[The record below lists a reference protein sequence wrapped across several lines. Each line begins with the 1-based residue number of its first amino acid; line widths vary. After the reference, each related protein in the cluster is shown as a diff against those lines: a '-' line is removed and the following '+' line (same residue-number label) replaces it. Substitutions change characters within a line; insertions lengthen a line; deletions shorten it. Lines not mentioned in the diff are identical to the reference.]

1 MQSIV
6 RGAVPHPEAERVTG
20 AIGWVGAG
28 RMGSA
33 MVERLLAAGHSVK
46 VYNRTRSK
54 VEPLVVAGAR
64 AAGSMADLA
73 GLEVV
78 FTAVSASDDL
88 LAVTLGEG
96 GLLSLDK
103 PPEVIV
109 DVSTVSA
116 EASAIVRAAA
126 AGTRTGT
133 GIGTAVLAAPASGN
147 PGAVRSG
154 RVTFAVSG
162 PAAAF
167 ELVAPVLL
175 DIGADATYCGDG
187 EVARLVKLCHNLFLG
202 SVIQSLVEVTLL
214 AEKGGV
220 GREHFLTFMN
230 GSVLG
235 STFTGYKTPALV
247 GLDFHP
253 TFTARLLRKDIDLG
267 LAAARDLEVPMP
279 VSALVGQI
287 VARLVGEGYGDEDF
301 AALISM
307 QAKAAGVDLGNGTA
321 PMETRLPETVAAE
334 E

>member
-1 MQSIV
+1 
-6 RGAVPHPEAERVTG
+6 
-20 AIGWVGAG
+20 
-28 RMGSA
+28 
-33 MVERLLAAGHSVK
+33 
-46 VYNRTRSK
+46 
-54 VEPLVVAGAR
+54 
-64 AAGSMADLA
+64 
-73 GLEVV
+73 
-78 FTAVSASDDL
+78 
-88 LAVTLGEG
+88 
-96 GLLSLDK
+96 
-103 PPEVIV
+103 
-109 DVSTVSA
+109 
-116 EASAIVRAAA
+116 
-126 AGTRTGT
+126 
-133 GIGTAVLAAPASGN
+133 
-147 PGAVRSG
+147 
-154 RVTFAVSG
+154 
-162 PAAAF
+162 
-167 ELVAPVLL
+167 
-175 DIGADATYCGDG
+175 
-187 EVARLVKLCHNLFLG
+187 
-202 SVIQSLVEVTLL
+202 VEVTLL

-321 PMETRLPETVAAE
+321 PMETRLPESVAAE